1 MAKIRKFH
9 PDVSPLGY
17 EHVSGCLRYFF
28 VVLTNLLNW
37 SGFVPFKINRQTGTM
52 EFKLISIPS
61 LFALFRLFIFLSP
74 IFVLNLILMLGGAA
88 EKEYE
93 EVTGRNYTGF
103 AIPVKGL
110 YELFMVEYGISFFIF
125 VLPSAFA
132 FVSAKHMNKMFHC
145 QTDFIRRFVMEEERP
160 QFINKKYVLF
170 PIIGFLFFA
179 VGKSLYLTHVLIRW
193 DQPGLY
199 CFRYINT
206 CFFLLTHLPLHFL
219 LAVFEN
225 YLYQNFN
232 MFHVMCSWTLS
243 SKGEYGPLKR
253 AQILP
258 DVMEGIQGGFG
269 FFLLIDLTLMLC
281 FWLLHTYFAYFTFQ
295 VEIKIIQ
302 FVRVYFDIFLG
313 WPFTYH
319 SFCVDDFGR
328 VLEGLFSFLCKLQV
342 KTLNKVGVQNFED
355 AYSTYVYHRKFSLL
369 RYTDNAETVIGRLE
383 DEMTPEHAKHD
394 KQAKTNKK
402 MKF

>member
-1 MAKIRKFH
+1 
-9 PDVSPLGY
+9 
-17 EHVSGCLRYFF
+17 
-28 VVLTNLLNW
+28 
-37 SGFVPFKINRQTGTM
+37 
-52 EFKLISIPS
+52 
-61 LFALFRLFIFLSP
+61 
-74 IFVLNLILMLGGAA
+74 
-88 EKEYE
+88 
-93 EVTGRNYTGF
+93 
-103 AIPVKGL
+103 
-110 YELFMVEYGISFFIF
+110 MVEYGISFFIF

-160 QFINKKYVLF
+160 QFINKK
-170 PIIGFLFFA
+170 
-179 VGKSLYLTHVLIRW
+179 W

-243 SKGEYGPLKR
+243 SESEDGPLKR

-295 VEIKIIQ
+295 DGLLPTTASVLMILAE
-302 FVRVYFDIFLG
+302 FSRVFFLS
-313 WPFTYH
+313 YA
-319 SFCVDDFGR
+319 S
-328 VLEGLFSFLCKLQV
+328 SK
-342 KTLNKVGVQNFED
+342 
-355 AYSTYVYHRKFSLL
+355 
-369 RYTDNAETVIGRLE
+369 YTDNAETVIGRLE

-394 KQAKTNKK
+394 KQVLIRKLKRQSKISACGFFTVDRSLVTSFLATTFTYWVILVQFTQTANS
-402 MKF
+402 